1 MPPEGVSRAHTEN
14 ASPSFPSE
22 VTADR
27 VTVVVKPMA
36 RCGASVPLSVEQ
48 PASSNV
54 HETDIPI
61 ARIVS
66 LRFIVLTLISYGFCG
81 REGTEAGFRPFSPI
95 PGGSDMLSYC
105 FRRAYRSVQPRPTRY
120 DVFRSYRRIDLNSC
134 LHRNLDRYVGR
145 LVRPFRYGRIAE
157 LDRLHFQIFTVDRYG
172 IVIALPGSPAV
183 FQSL

>member
-1 MPPEGVSRAHTEN
+1 MHVTALRVRISRGVPPEGISRAHTEN

-66 LRFIVLTLISYGFCG
+66 LRFIVLTLISYGILRPG
-81 REGTEAGFRPFSPI
+81 GDRGGFRPFSPI
-95 PGGSDMLSYC
+95 PGREAICCHIVSAG
-105 FRRAYRSVQPRPTRY
+105 AYRSVQPRPTRY
-120 DVFRSYRRIDLNSC
+120 DVFRPYRRIDLNSC

-145 LVRPFRYGRIAE
+145 LVGIPLRSDRPNSIGFISRFSPSIV
-157 LDRLHFQIFTVDRYG
+157 TV
-172 IVIALPGSPAV
+172 
-183 FQSL
+183 